1 MARINESFYNTTP
14 IVDEQTK
21 IQAMRTKAPASQTKS
36 AVNTN
41 TLEGITA
48 ASNATPPTAPVVDT
62 RIALRK
68 LQSGEA
74 LTDDEKRSLGLPV
87 TAPTIVDT
95 KPKWV
100 KSSTVNTANGPVDVD
115 SNGLAADG
123 SKPVAV
129 VAKTPDAVGEG
140 FIAGPFPKEL
150 EQFFGS
156 SAGVI
161 GYRII
166 TNEDGSQQLEVSN
179 APGSSKT
186 FGFKF
191 GKDSTGKYIA
201 FKASGSGIIGDGS
214 GKGLKTDAEIAADE
228 LAAEK
233 KAKRKSA
240 YDLLYEEFDRYG
252 LGSLVAGIKDLIES
266 DTSPSEF
273 TLKLRQT
280 PAYKERFAANAK
292 RLANGFKAI
301 DEATYLGLEDSY
313 QSIMQNYGLPASYYE
328 KGNLGV
334 QKGFE
339 DLIGGNVDP
348 VTLEERIIEGQ
359 KVTKGNKSIIDTAK
373 QFFPTLTDGDF
384 LGYVLN
390 PKNGLQDI
398 KRKVTAVE
406 IGAGAVEA
414 DLNIGLERALELGTA
429 GINKAQAKQG
439 FAAIGTGLQRGS
451 QLASIYGEDPYT
463 QTTAEEEV
471 FGLAGKT
478 KATRERQKITGLE
491 KATFGAKTGISSGA
505 LARDRAGGY

>member
-1 MARINESFYNTTP
+1 MAREDSLIDEGVAFGRRRTNTPTTP
-14 IVDEQTK
+14 ANAAEV
-21 IQAMRTKAPASQTKS
+21 QAALDAAATELD
-36 AVNTN
+36 VN
-41 TLEGITA
+41 
-48 ASNATPPTAPVVDT
+48 
-62 RIALRK
+62 
-68 LQSGEA
+68 
-74 LTDDEKRSLGLPV
+74 
-87 TAPTIVDT
+87 
-95 KPKWV
+95 
-100 KSSTVNTANGPVDVD
+100 
-115 SNGLAADG
+115 AADAQFQTTELFSPIG
-123 SKPVAV
+123 GGQPVAG
-129 VAKTPDAVGEG
+129 ASIADADMFMREGYTPGTLPAEYQT
-140 FIAGPFPKEL
+140 L
-150 EQFFGS
+150 FGNDPD
-156 SAGVI
+156 VI
-161 GYRII
+161 GYKVS
-166 TNEDGSQQLEVSN
+166 TNPDGSQSITVAKEQGDADGGLQFQTYGASFE
-179 APGSSKT
+179 T
-186 FGFKF
+186 
-191 GKDSTGKYIA
+191 D
-201 FKASGSGIIGDGS
+201 ASGKIVPFVRSATGNNNSGDGNDS
-214 GKGLKTDAEIAADE
+214 KDGLYTASDGKIFTNLNAYNAYVTKLKSDE
-228 LAAEK
+228 KTRAGQ
-233 KAKRKSA
+233 SA
-240 YDLLYEEFDRYG
+240 YDILFNEFDKYG
-252 LGSLVAGIKDLIES
+252 LGTLVSEVKQYIVDGL
-266 DTSPSEF
+266 SPAEF
-273 TLKLRQT
+273 TLKLRASKPYQ
-280 PAYKERFAANAK
+280 ERFAANAK
-292 RLANGFKAI
+292 RIANGFRSI

-348 VTLEERIIEGQ
+348 VTLEERIVEGQ

-463 QTTAEEEV
+463 QTTAETEV

-478 KATRERQKITGLE
+478 KATREREKITGLE

>member
-1 MARINESFYNTTP
+1 MAR
-14 IVDEQTK
+14 VDTSTIDGITAASK
-21 IQAMRTKAPASQTKS
+21 PASKTKS

-41 TLEGITA
+41 TIEGITA
-48 ASNATPPTAPVVDT
+48 ASNAAPATAPVVDT

-87 TAPTIVDT
+87 TAPTVADTPIVDT

-115 SNGLAADG
+115 ASGLAADG

-129 VAKTPDAVGEG
+129 VAKVPDAVDEG

-179 APGSSKT
+179 APGNSKT

-191 GKDSTGKYIA
+191 GKDKTGKYVK
-201 FKASGSGIIGDGS
+201 FESSGGAVVGDGS
-214 GKGLKTDAEIAADE
+214 GKGLKTAEQIAADE

-348 VTLEERIIEGQ
+348 ITLEERIVEGQ
-359 KVTKGNKSIIDTAK
+359 KVTKGNKAIIDTAK

-384 LGYVLN
+384 
-390 PKNGLQDI
+390 
-398 KRKVTAVE
+398 
-406 IGAGAVEA
+406 
-414 DLNIGLERALELGTA
+414 
-429 GINKAQAKQG
+429 
-439 FAAIGTGLQRGS
+439 
-451 QLASIYGEDPYT
+451 
-463 QTTAEEEV
+463 
-471 FGLAGKT
+471 
-478 KATRERQKITGLE
+478 
-491 KATFGAKTGISSGA
+491 
-505 LARDRAGGY
+505 